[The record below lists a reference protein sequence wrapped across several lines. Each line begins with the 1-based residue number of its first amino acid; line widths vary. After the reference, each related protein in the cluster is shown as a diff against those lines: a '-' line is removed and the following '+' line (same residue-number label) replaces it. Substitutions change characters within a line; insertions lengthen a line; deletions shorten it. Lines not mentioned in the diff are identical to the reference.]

1 MFCRFAVHFA
11 QLVLSKEVDVAEP
24 RALASADRLLA
35 PAVAAS
41 LAALDLPEEDEAAAR
56 LADVYARALDSA
68 AGMEAAARKVLRDA
82 AGGDED
88 LLARVDALT
97 QALAA
102 RTALVQLGPK
112 LESVLA
118 QLGATPKGR
127 AALGKKRETD
137 RPNSVR
143 SGLQSVAPGA

>member
-1 MFCRFAVHFA
+1 MT
-11 QLVLSKEVDVAEP
+11 EP
-24 RALASADRLLA
+24 RSLQAADRLLA
-35 PAVAAS
+35 PVVAAS
-41 LAALDLPEEDEAAAR
+41 LSALDLPPEDQAAAR
-56 LADVYARALDSA
+56 LAESYARALDSA
-68 AGMEAAARKVLRDA
+68 AGMESQARKVLRDA

-88 LLARVDALT
+88 LMARIEALT

-127 AALGKKRETD
+127 AALGKKKD
-137 RPNSVR
+137 PGPSNSKMSR
-143 SGLQSVAPGA
+143 LQSVAPGA

>member
-1 MFCRFAVHFA
+1 MT
-11 QLVLSKEVDVAEP
+11 EP

-41 LAALDLPEEDEAAAR
+41 LSALDLPPEDEAAAR
-56 LADVYARALDSA
+56 LADTYARALDSA
-68 AGMEAAARKVLRDA
+68 AGMEAQARKVLRDA

-88 LLARVDALT
+88 LMARVEALT

-112 LESVLA
+112 LESVLT

-127 AALGKKRETD
+127 AALGKKKD
-137 RPNSVR
+137 PGPSNSPLSR
-143 SGLQSVAPGA
+143 LQSVAPGA

>member
-1 MFCRFAVHFA
+1 
-11 QLVLSKEVDVAEP
+11 VAEP

-35 PAVAAS
+35 PAVTAS
-41 LAALDLPEEDEAAAR
+41 LSALNLPPEDEAAAR

-68 AGMEAAARKVLRDA
+68 AGMEAQARKVLRDA

-88 LLARVDALT
+88 LMARVEALT

-127 AALGKKRETD
+127 AALGKKPGPD
-137 RPNSVR
+137 KPKSAL
-143 SGLQSVAPGA
+143 SHLQSVAPSA